1 MRYGQSLRE
10 VNRRDWLMTMTSDER
25 VLNGLSADSKT
36 RFMHPIVPHAETFV
50 HRDHQNSLLYM
61 YFSVTL

>member
-1 MRYGQSLRE
+1 
-10 VNRRDWLMTMTSDER
+10 MTMTSDER